1 MPKGK
6 KKVTAADQPIR
17 MSPVAKELAQKFHRI
32 VNDSPYAILTDEQIK
47 TAFVLACQYEDMG
60 TLNRELE
67 KL

>member
-6 KKVTAADQPIR
+6 KKIATANYGI
-17 MSPVAKELAQKFHRI
+17 SPAAKELAQKFHRI